1 MPLSDR
7 PRKCDLGSPV
17 RETCTPGSAWGDGF
31 KVPCRL
37 GDAPVSKGTARPGS
51 AKATAPRP
59 VPTSHRANHDLL
71 MGRLS
76 QRVADTRVLKLIRGL
91 LNAGVFENGLVS
103 ATEEGTPQ
111 GGPRTP

>member
-1 MPLSDR
+1 
-7 PRKCDLGSPV
+7 
-17 RETCTPGSAWGDGF
+17 
-31 KVPCRL
+31 
-37 GDAPVSKGTARPGS
+37 
-51 AKATAPRP
+51 
-59 VPTSHRANHDLL
+59 

-111 GGPRTP
+111 GGPLSPLLSNIVLHALDCEL